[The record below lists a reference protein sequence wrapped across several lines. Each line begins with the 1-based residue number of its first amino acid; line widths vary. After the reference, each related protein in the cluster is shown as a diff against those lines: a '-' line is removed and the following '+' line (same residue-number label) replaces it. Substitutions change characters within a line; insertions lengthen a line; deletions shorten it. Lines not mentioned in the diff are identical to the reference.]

1 MGGVSIKAHCL
12 CAGCSAKLEIQVHDE
27 LFSPDFEVE
36 VILRYI
42 ELDQR
47 KPQFKTYE
55 KLQVFIATAFGT
67 YIH

>member
-1 MGGVSIKAHCL
+1 
-12 CAGCSAKLEIQVHDE
+12 LEIQVHDE

-47 KPQFKTYE
+47 KPQFKTRE
-55 KLQVFIATAFGT
+55 KLQGFIAAAFGT
-67 YIH
+67 